1 MTRLRSGLLARLLA
15 CAAWTTLLAGA
26 PGPAAALDEADRL
39 WLVGER
45 AFEDK
50 LHAVS
55 RASLER
61 LIQRH
66 PADAK
71 VPEAILLLGK
81 VRLAEGGY
89 EPALAAFRQA

>member
-1 MTRLRSGLLARLLA
+1 MTRTGLLARLLA

-26 PGPAAALDEADRL
+26 PGPAAALDEASRL

-50 LHAVS
+50 LYAVS
-55 RASLER
+55 HASLER
-61 LIQRH
+61 LIQRY

-71 VPEAILLLGK
+71 IPEATLLLGK
-81 VRLAEGGY
+81 VRLAE
-89 EPALAAFRQA
+89 AATSPRWPTSVGPRR

>member
-1 MTRLRSGLLARLLA
+1 MTRSRSGLLARLLA

-26 PGPAAALDEADRL
+26 PGPAAALDEAGRL

-61 LIQRH
+61 LIQRIQTY
-66 PADAK
+66 PDVWFATCAE
-71 VPEAILLLGK
+71 VAEWSRAN
-81 VRLAEGGY
+81 RLAPSQ
-89 EPALAAFRQA
+89 EP